1 MYVGKHL
8 ARHGFRAVVESSRV
22 LVTRWWLLVVGRV
35 PANMSD
41 FMAMACTA
49 GHNSVR
55 NNTYCRLSPG
65 PFCKGFDVHHC
76 TNTSSV
82 FSGNVQSCAA

>member
-1 MYVGKHL
+1 
-8 ARHGFRAVVESSRV
+8 
-22 LVTRWWLLVVGRV
+22 
-35 PANMSD
+35 MSD

-49 GHNSVR
+49 GRNTIR

-65 PFCKGFDVHHC
+65 PFCKGFGVHHC

-82 FSGNVQSCAA
+82 FSGNGRHAESSIDPRKPGDKKTMRYASSMRWRANPATG

>member
-1 MYVGKHL
+1 MASARSSNHL
-8 ARHGFRAVVESSRV
+8 VSW
-22 LVTRWWLLVVGRV
+22 WWLLVVGRV

-82 FSGNVQSCAA
+82 FSGNVERCAA

>member
-1 MYVGKHL
+1 
-8 ARHGFRAVVESSRV
+8 
-22 LVTRWWLLVVGRV
+22 
-35 PANMSD
+35 MSD

-82 FSGNVQSCAA
+82 FSGNVESCAA